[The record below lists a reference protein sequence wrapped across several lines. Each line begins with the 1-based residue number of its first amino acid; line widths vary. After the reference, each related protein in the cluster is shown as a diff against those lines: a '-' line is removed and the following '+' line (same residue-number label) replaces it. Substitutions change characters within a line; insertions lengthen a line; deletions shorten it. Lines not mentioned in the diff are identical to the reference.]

1 MAGEVRK
8 RRGTSLRA
16 RLRRAR
22 RAGLLRGGILPEI
35 DVDLH
40 ADDQRA
46 WFTQLDQR
54 LHDVNVRHVTLAKGS
69 IASGLYQ
76 RGNEGNRAGNIAPAK
91 RGGTHQHGLPGLD
104 LLNVA
109 LVRFGT
115 DTQRRDVAEQD

>member
-46 WFTQLDQR
+46 GFTELDQH
-54 LHDVNVRHVTLAKGS
+54 LHDVNVRHVTLAKGAK
-69 IASGLYQ
+69 ASGLHQ
-76 RGNEGNRAGNIAPAK
+76 RGNEGNLDGNFATAK
-91 RGGTHQHGLPGLD
+91 PCGIYQHLFPELE
-104 LLNVA
+104 LRIQA
-109 LVRFGT
+109 LWCSVPETRHP
-115 DTQRRDVAEQD
+115 DVAYQD